1 MGSMLPKPVESAV
14 IERHVGKG
22 FRVGLTEMNGW
33 RNSMEDAHLIH
44 IADDWAMFGVFDG
57 HGGAQ
62 CSEFVADRMRKQ
74 LSTNGCPQD
83 DAALKKLV
91 LGIDK
96 EFLDTK
102 QDSGSTG
109 TMCIVNRPTS
119 GSKKFRLRLANVGD
133 SRVLL
138 GRRDGTMISGSGTDH
153 GLTTDHKPEHPSE
166 RERIYRCGGHVAT
179 GEMGGPA
186 RVNGELS
193 VSRCFGDARHK
204 ETGGPGPEDHP
215 VTADPELHIADC
227 TEADFLLLVC
237 DGISEGDFPNAQ
249 VVKMV
254 ANRLA
259 RSEDVGAAAQAV
271 CQKAI
276 EAGSKDNVTCMVVLL
291 TEGGP
296 GKDKVEES
304 HEFMPGQLSN
314 PTNEAFMTA
323 YSGMAKRGGLT
334 LAQAAEMRYEM
345 VVESMTRS
353 GVTLQKTKEMRA
365 ETDAIGIPQGPKG
378 SSERSAWFRNW
389 EKRLPENM
397 VSDDSN
403 DELMRYMIA
412 RQGLGPG
419 GGSVGLPKAGPGS
432 GRRVRVADLAT
443 LRRTVNESPV
453 LKWDA
458 RMSQLAGSDGQ
469 VQEDDPSDGT
479 SHVFCES
486 ANMTAWLPTSTLSD
500 SPSSTTSSKS
510 RVQAGTPPGTRQL
523 PPTLPTP
530 ARLDQNP
537 WQGSTPDPLSRLK
550 PALGTRGSSPAT
562 PNSSA
567 SLMSQSG
574 ARMITAPRLQSMSGT
589 GGPAEAGYHRASS
602 PGNGSAAAGLRASGL
617 LRSSAGAGAGRHR
630 TSSPLDSAIGNRN
643 RAQGPAGRPSRSV
656 PPRPPLCSP
665 TVV

>member
-1 MGSMLPKPVESAV
+1 MLPKPVESAV

-22 FRVGLTEMNGW
+22 FRIGLAEMNGW
-33 RNSMEDAHLIH
+33 RNNMEDAHLIH
-44 IADDWAMFGVFDG
+44 VAADWGMFGVFDG
-57 HGGAQ
+57 HGGDQ
-62 CSEFVADRMRKQ
+62 CSKFVADRMHEQ
-74 LSTNGCPQD
+74 LSAKGCPQD
-83 DAALKKLV
+83 DAALKKLC

-96 EFLDTK
+96 EFLNTK
-102 QDSGSTG
+102 QDSGTTG
-109 TMCIVNRPTS
+109 TMCIVHRPTS

-138 GRRDGTMISGSGTDH
+138 GRRDGSIISGSGTDQ
-153 GLTTDHKPEHPSE
+153 GLTTDHKPDHPSE

-215 VTADPELHIADC
+215 VTADPELHVADC

-237 DGISEGDFPNAQ
+237 DGISEGDFPNPA
-249 VVKMV
+249 VVKLV
-254 ANRLA
+254 ASRLA

-296 GKDKVEES
+296 AKDKVETS
-304 HEFMPGQLSN
+304 VEFMPGQLSS

-323 YSGMAKRGGLT
+323 YAGMAKRGGLT

-353 GVTLQKTKEMRA
+353 GVTPQKTKEMRA

-389 EKRLPENM
+389 EKKLPEFM
-397 VSDDSN
+397 VTDDSEN
-403 DELMRYMIA
+403 ELMRYMIA

-419 GGSVGLPKAGPGS
+419 GGSVGLPKGGVAS

-458 RMSQLAGSDGQ
+458 RMSQLAGSEGQ

-500 SPSSTTSSKS
+500 CDVGSSSSSAPKS
-510 RVQAGTPPGTRQL
+510 RAQAGTPPGARQL
-523 PPTLPTP
+523 PPTIPTP
-530 ARLDQNP
+530 ARSEQHP
-537 WQGSTPDPLSRLK
+537 WQGSMPADSLARLK
-550 PALGTRGSSPAT
+550 PAGTRGTSPLT

-574 ARMITAPRLQSMSGT
+574 ARLITAPRLPNMSAT
-589 GGPAEAGYHRASS
+589 GGPAEAGYRASS
-602 PGNGSAAAGLRASGL
+602 PGSGSVAAGIRSTG
-617 LRSSAGAGAGRHR
+617 LRSSAGRHR
-630 TSSPLDSAIGNRN
+630 TSSPLDSAIGNRT
-643 RAQGPAGRPSRSV
+643 RAQGPAGRPSRSA